1 MATKAAIGG
10 TTLLDAG
17 LKLATGNGTSAD
29 WGYIQR
35 ARKEHRCG
43 HSLPNARRLT
53 TECAHRTIAP
63 GEPYLLTRQG
73 YLDTEPL
80 ALDCALAAGVVES
93 LG

>member
-1 MATKAAIGG
+1 MATNAAIGG
-10 TTLLDAG
+10 VTLLDAG
-17 LKLATGNGTSAD
+17 LKLTTGNGTSAD

-43 HSLPNARRLT
+43 HSLPNSRRLT
-53 TECAHRTIAP
+53 TECTHRTIAP

-80 ALDCALAAGVVES
+80 ALDCALAAEIVEKI
-93 LG
+93 